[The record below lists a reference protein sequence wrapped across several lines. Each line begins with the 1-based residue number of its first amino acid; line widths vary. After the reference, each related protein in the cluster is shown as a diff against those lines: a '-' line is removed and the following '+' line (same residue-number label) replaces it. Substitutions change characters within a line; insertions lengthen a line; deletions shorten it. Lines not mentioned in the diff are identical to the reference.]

1 MMKKVG
7 ALVLASM
14 IALCG
19 FAACDSDNSSES
31 SSRPSGSGQGSSSQS
46 SPGQNNDVVI
56 EDGNR
61 LYITHFDGYN
71 QCILFPSV
79 AWDKTLHEG
88 GKVINDWN
96 TDTRYVSEGMGS
108 IKVNVYQPAEDES
121 YWYKGRIEAN
131 NGFVSSLPNING
143 IEGIS
148 LDICNP
154 SGKDIE
160 VTIEIESASQVMV
173 SVTETCA
180 SGQWTTVSTQIPNG
194 NYDIVSWYSITLK
207 NIVDNEPFTVYM
219 DNFYLTIKE

>member
-1 MMKKVG
+1 MKKVG
-7 ALVLASM
+7 ALALATLM
-14 IALCG
+14 MFGG
-19 FAACDSDNSSES
+19 FAACKNDDSSES
-31 SSRPSGSGQGSSSQS
+31 SSGQNNSSQS
-46 SPGQNNDVVI
+46 SSGQNDPGQNKTEI
-56 EDGNR
+56 EDGNK

-108 IKVNVYQPAEDES
+108 IRVNVYQPAEDGS

-143 IEGIS
+143 LESIS

-154 SGKDIE
+154 SNKDIE
-160 VTIEIESASQVMV
+160 VTIEIESASQVMI
-173 SVTETCA
+173 SVTEMCL
-180 SGQWTTVSTQIPNG
+180 SGTWTTVSTQIPEG

-207 NIVDNEPFTVYM
+207 NVVDNEAFTVYM
-219 DNFYLTIKE
+219 DNFYLTVSE